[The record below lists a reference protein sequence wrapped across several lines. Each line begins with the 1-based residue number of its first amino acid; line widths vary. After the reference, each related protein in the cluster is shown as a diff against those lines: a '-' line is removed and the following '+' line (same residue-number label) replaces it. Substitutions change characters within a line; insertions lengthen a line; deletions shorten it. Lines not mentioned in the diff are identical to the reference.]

1 MLLYLKTLAKSK
13 MIDNIIQFI
22 SNETGVSTDEI
33 VSRSKK
39 APTVHAR
46 HLCMYAI
53 ARTNHRTTQDEIAS
67 VFKVRRAAVS
77 KAISNIEFEMKY
89 YKPVQIKANRI
100 LHELRGQ

>member
-1 MLLYLKTLAKSK
+1 MLLFLKTLAKSK
-13 MIDNIIQFI
+13 MIDNIIQVI
-22 SNETGVSTDEI
+22 SKEMGVGSDEI
-33 VSRSKK
+33 FSKSKK
-39 APTVHAR
+39 APAVRAR

-53 ARTNHRTTQDEIAS
+53 ARTNHRATQEEIAS

-89 YKPVQIKANRI
+89 YKSARTKTNRI